1 MQKPIEHLPDY
12 SSYKIDVLR
21 LDLIHPEYGGNKY
34 FKLKY
39 NILKA
44 KEQNANP
51 IVLTFGGP
59 HSNHIYSTAA
69 YCEEHKIKCIGVIR
83 GEEST
88 IINSPTLQFAQKKGM
103 LLHFVS
109 RNEYDSKSE
118 KSFTEELKEQ
128 FGNIYIIPEGGNNSD
143 GVKGC
148 AEILTNIP
156 LYDYVFCACGTAC
169 TFTGI
174 YSSLKQNQIAVGIS
188 VLKGENELINDVNKY
203 ADEFQFQKIK
213 ETINY
218 PITTS
223 CILNNFHFG
232 GYAKHT
238 QELIDFKRNFEMNHK
253 IPLDYVYTAKL
264 FYAVYSLIDN
274 NKLLPNKKLLI
285 VHSGGQQ
292 GNRAY
297 EQRYKINM

>member
-1 MQKPIEHLPDY
+1 M
-12 SSYKIDVLR
+12 
-21 LDLIHPEYGGNKY
+21 
-34 FKLKY
+34 
-39 NILKA
+39 
-44 KEQNANP
+44 
-51 IVLTFGGP
+51 
-59 HSNHIYSTAA
+59 
-69 YCEEHKIKCIGVIR
+69 
-83 GEEST
+83 
-88 IINSPTLQFAQKKGM
+88 IINSPTLQFARKKGM

-109 RNEYDSKSE
+109 RNEYDGKNE
-118 KSFTEELKEQ
+118 KSFREELKKQ
-128 FGNIYIIPEGGNNSD
+128 FGNIYIIPEGGNNSE

-156 LYDYVFCACGTAC
+156 FYDYVFCACGTAC

-174 YSSLKQNQIAVGIS
+174 YSSLKQNQIAVGVS
-188 VLKGENELINDVNKY
+188 VLKGENELINDLNKY
-203 ADEFQFQKIK
+203 ADEFQFKKLK

-218 PITTS
+218 PISTS

-238 QELIDFKRNFEMNHK
+238 QELIDFKRSFETNYK

-274 NKLLPNKKLLI
+274 SKLLPNKKLLI
-285 VHSGGQQ
+285 IHSGGQQ
-292 GNRAY
+292 GNQAY